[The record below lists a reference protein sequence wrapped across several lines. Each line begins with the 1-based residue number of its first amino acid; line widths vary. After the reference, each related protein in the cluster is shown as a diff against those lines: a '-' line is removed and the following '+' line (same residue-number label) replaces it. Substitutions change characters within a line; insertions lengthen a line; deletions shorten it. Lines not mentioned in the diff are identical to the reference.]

1 MVIKI
6 NYCTK
11 VNVFGGGTQR
21 LVESRHYIE
30 ASTEIFGHTVSAQS
44 KYIEKRI
51 TFEQAEVLK
60 KEAKMRLVEKVNKI
74 IEEDEHN
81 RKMSEI
87 LSAEEVEL
95 WSKGE
100 FLQLYIG

>member
-11 VNVFGGGTQR
+11 VSVFGGGTQR
-21 LVESRHYIE
+21 LLESRHYIE

-44 KYIEKRI
+44 KSMDKRI

-60 KEAKMRLVEKVNKI
+60 KEAKIKLVEKVNKI
-74 IEEDEHN
+74 IEGEEYN

-87 LSAEEVEL
+87 LSSEEVEL
-95 WSKGE
+95 
-100 FLQLYIG
+100 